1 MLNSDKN
8 KYPLISII
16 TVVFNSKN
24 LIEITIQSVLEQ
36 DYPNIEYILIDGV
49 SNDGTIEK
57 IKKYHNQITHFISE
71 PDKGIYDAMNKGI
84 FFANG
89 DWINF
94 LNAGDRFLSKHTI
107 SELVSNIKKTSDI
120 VYGSVGIIYPN
131 FCRIENPGNLKNL
144 WRGMQFSHQSAFVK
158 LRHYKENLFNLNNK
172 IAADLG
178 FFYKAY
184 KKGLTFQRINQNI
197 AVVIT
202 GGISESNRIAT
213 ILDSCNA
220 VCSGRFCLSFRFYYG
235 FRILDEI
242 TRLTIKNILPINVI
256 MKIILMKK

>member
-24 LIEITIQSVLEQ
+24 LIEITIKSVLEQ

-144 WRGMQFSHQSAFVK
+144 WRGMQFSHQSAFVRTEL
-158 LRHYKENLFNLNNK
+158 LRKNLFNIKYK
-172 IAADLG
+172 IISDFI
-178 FFYKAY
+178 FFYY
-184 KKGLTFQRINQNI
+184 CFL
-197 AVVIT
+197 
-202 GGISESNRIAT
+202 
-213 ILDSCNA
+213 
-220 VCSGRFCLSFRFYYG
+220 
-235 FRILDEI
+235 
-242 TRLTIKNILPINVI
+242 KNL
-256 MKIILMKK
+256 